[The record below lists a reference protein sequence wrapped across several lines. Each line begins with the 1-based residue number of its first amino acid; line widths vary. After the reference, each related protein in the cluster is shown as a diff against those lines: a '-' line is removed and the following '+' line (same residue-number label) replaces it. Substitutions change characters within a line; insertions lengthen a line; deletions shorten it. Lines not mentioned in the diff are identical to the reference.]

1 MKLKKYLQF
10 PQCSLNEFLA
20 LPKKEALLFDFLTQ
34 GEEADRTK
42 LTNEIYCQIFPWFDK
57 QTMAGDTLITYR
69 IPIKQFYGK
78 YYRYLEREKQLEI
91 LQTIEKF
98 TPHGEQQ
105 IFEFEMVDKKGQP
118 YMQLCNNYHLGNFAI
133 LPKHNGINPKRAVG
147 PYFDYFDCF
156 IKVLDDFYNQSM
168 IADDQLKKAIFQQK
182 DYFEVFGSFRNFISS
197 NYLQAFIDDS
207 YNQKLVAKNLSGCSS
222 FEEYVAV
229 ATKIIGQR
237 GNQLWAALQRAK

>member
-20 LPKKEALLFDFLTQ
+20 LPKKEALCFDFLTQ

-42 LTNEIYCQIFPWFDK
+42 LTNEIYCRLFSWFDK

-78 YYRYLEREKQLEI
+78 YYRYLERKKQLEI
-91 LQTIEKF
+91 LQVIEKF
-98 TPHGEQQ
+98 TPHSEQQ
-105 IFEFEMVDKKGQP
+105 IFEFETTDENGQP
-118 YMQLCNNYHLGNFAI
+118 YMQLCNNYHLGNFGI

-147 PYFDYFDCF
+147 PYFDYFDRF

-182 DYFEVFGSFRNFISS
+182 AYFNKFGSLRNFISA
-197 NYLQAFIDDS
+197 NYLNVFIDSS
-207 YNQKLVAKNLSGCSS
+207 YSQKLIVKNLAGCSS
-222 FEEYVAV
+222 FEEYVAL
-229 ATKIIGQR
+229 ATKIIDQR
-237 GNQLWAALQRAK
+237 GKQLWAALHR